1 MKSSIYRDMLIVLDL
16 DDSLGNIDKFC
27 ICDSCV
33 RVLKKFIQMRTT
45 LHEKIAAD
53 YRLQK
58 QKQGLVHS
66 VSPASKK
73 LKHVKDNLPTRK
85 GTAKEQIL
93 KYTPPSSKTS
103 AKGMP
108 APQSDHQYYCQS
120 NEGMSVKEGH
130 DTRAKKLQIE
140 SIQAPYSDHQYFSTS
155 NEQMS
160 TKEINDTSDKRVSQ
174 ESKHALHCDHQY
186 SSQSNKQLTVKEI
199 YTTHHRKL
207 LQEIHYQ
214 DELRSF
220 IYGMKSLPVDN
231 ILSELLKIN
240 SVNNRI
246 WQMFLIQ
253 ISSDLNMLCGLEN
266 KSILRTKM
274 TEHSPDTFQRD
285 ILQEMHERCPRALE
299 FLITMC
305 TPVHLHLSDECHV
318 VAAMYAMAM
327 YIRNPQLLAFQKEI
341 AAACIKNSC
350 KNGVCIVS
358 VIMMLNDHTVNYII
372 CQGQLLG
379 TKEILKFLPYSF
391 LHWDQYAVLLDVF

>member
-1 MKSSIYRDMLIVLDL
+1 MLIVLDL
-16 DDSLGNIDKFC
+16 DDALGNIDKFC
-27 ICDSCV
+27 ICDPCV

-53 YRLQK
+53 HRLQR

-73 LKHVKDNLPTRK
+73 LKPVKDNLPIRK
-85 GTAKEQIL
+85 GTTKEQIL
-93 KYTPPSSKTS
+93 KYAPPSSKTP
-103 AKGMP
+103 AEGML
-108 APQSDHQYYCQS
+108 APQSDHQYFCQS
-120 NEGMSVKEGH
+120 KESH
-130 DTRAKKLQIE
+130 DTRAKKLLHE
-140 SIQAPYSDHQYFSTS
+140 SIQAPYSDHQYFSLS
-155 NEQMS
+155 NEQTS
-160 TKEINDTSDKRVSQ
+160 AKEINDTSDKRVFQ
-174 ESKHALHCDHQY
+174 ESKQALHCDHQY
-186 SSQSNKQLTVKEI
+186 FSQSNKQLTVKEI

-207 LQEIHYQ
+207 LKEIHFQ
-214 DELRSF
+214 DDLRSF

-231 ILSELLKIN
+231 ILSELLKID

-341 AAACIKNSC
+341 AVACIKNSC

-358 VIMMLNDHTVNYII
+358 VFMMLNDHTVNYII
-372 CQGQLLG
+372 LCQGQLLG
-379 TKEILKFLPYSF
+379 AKEIWKSLPYSF
-391 LHWDQYAVLLDVF
+391 LEYEVLLDSF